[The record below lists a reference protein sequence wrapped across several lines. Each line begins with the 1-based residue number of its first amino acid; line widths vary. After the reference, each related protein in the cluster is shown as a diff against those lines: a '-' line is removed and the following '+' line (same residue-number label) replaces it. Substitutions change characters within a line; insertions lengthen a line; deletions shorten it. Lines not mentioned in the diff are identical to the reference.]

1 MLRSVAAPLEIKR
14 LQDFDETV
22 MGSEQPVVVDFYADW
37 CGPCKAM
44 APMFE
49 RLADRYEGEVRFVKV
64 DTERA
69 PEIAQA
75 LGIRGLPTMALVAG
89 GQIRDVIVGA
99 KPEAYLEKRIR
110 WLQDVAAGKGF
121 IARLL
126 GR

>member
-1 MLRSVAAPLEIKR
+1 MLRSVTAPLEIKR
-14 LQDFDETV
+14 LRDFDETV
-22 MGSEQPVVVDFYADW
+22 MGSDQPVVVDFYADW

-99 KPEAYLEKRIR
+99 KPEAYLEKRIQ